1 MECLSELT
9 IVGEISQ
16 DIFQGKDNC
25 LKFQKSRNFVDR
37 FNYMK
42 EREDS
47 FFPHVI
53 VDSEDQI
60 AAAGTLFIERKF
72 IHNCGRVGHV
82 EDIVVSSRH
91 RGKNLGRFLLQRLIE
106 LAQREGCYKIILD
119 CQPEMVQFYEKCGF
133 TEKGRQMAL
142 YFKE

>member
-1 MECLSELT
+1 MNYLKVKSEEQSS
-9 IVGEISQ
+9 VNS
-16 DIFQGKDNC
+16 
-25 LKFQKSRNFVDR
+25 FQKIDR
-37 FNYMK
+37 FDYMK
-42 EREDS
+42 KGADS

-53 VDSEDQI
+53 VDAQGQI

-72 IHNCGRVGHV
+72 IRNCGRVGHV

-91 RGKNLGRFLLQRLIE
+91 RGKNLGRFLLQQLIE

-119 CQPEMVQFYEKCGF
+119 CEAEKVQFYEKCGF

-142 YFKE
+142 YF